1 MDAIH
6 AGAHQESDMPSSLTG
21 YRIFIASP
29 GGLQDM
35 REAFRDI
42 IAKYNTE
49 DAMRRGVVF
58 IPVGWELTLG
68 GMGRPQ
74 AIINQELEECD
85 AFVLVLHD
93 RWGSNPGGA
102 EGYTSGTQ
110 EEYEKA
116 MQYFGAEDKPMRE
129 LLIFFKSL
137 EAERLSDPGP
147 QLKQVL
153 DFKKRLEQERSLLF
167 HQIETPGD
175 FQDRFRTFLASWI
188 RDHEKGQ
195 KPAEL
200 EAPVSAVAA
209 PTARGEPDAAD
220 LTPLEKAI
228 AMEKDGRLTE
238 AEAIYA
244 ELAAPNN
251 SPQALLQYA
260 DFLFRLRRKVQAE
273 AIYRRG
279 LAIAEA
285 AGDPRATAKAQ
296 VQLGYALS
304 QKQDFDGAQPLLEA
318 ATRVFEEQGLRRDLA
333 EAKLRLGEL
342 RAATGNA
349 GAAKTLFETA
359 LVDLDAEDDLE
370 VRADLNAALAQG
382 ASDRGEFENS
392 ARLYQLAREL
402 KERSG
407 SRRDLADILVGLGST
422 VEALERPR
430 DAISIYNESV
440 QLFEREGNIAGQA
453 DAFDH
458 LGHAYDA
465 VGETDN
471 ALRAYDKA
479 AGLFEAIQKFDS
491 AADAYTSVAKLY
503 AKMGNDAEAA
513 SAYRQALPLLGR
525 LKNREEVREIYE
537 SLDELLQKPA
547 SEAAEE

>member
-1 MDAIH
+1 M
-6 AGAHQESDMPSSLTG
+6 SSSLTG

-29 GGLQDM
+29 GGLQDI

-116 MQYFGAEDKPMRE
+116 MQHFGAEDKPMKG
-129 LLIFFKSL
+129 LLVFFKSL
-137 EAERLSDPGP
+137 EPERLSDPGP
-147 QLKQVL
+147 QLQQVL
-153 DFKKRLEQERSLLF
+153 DFKKKLEQERRLLF
-167 HQIETPGD
+167 HQIETSSD
-175 FQDRFRTFLASWI
+175 FEDRFRTFLASWI

-195 KPAEL
+195 GSAEPKVPL
-200 EAPVSAVAA
+200 PIVAA
-209 PTARGEPDAAD
+209 PMAAAESDAAG
-220 LTPLEKAI
+220 LTQLEQAI
-228 AMEKDGRLTE
+228 AMEKDGRLTD

-251 SPQALLQYA
+251 SPQALVQYA
-260 DFLFRLRRKVQAE
+260 DFLFRSHRKIQAE
-273 AIYRRG
+273 ELFRRG

-285 AGDPRATAKAQ
+285 AGDTRAAANAK
-296 VQLGYALS
+296 VQLGHVLS

-318 ATRVFEEQGLRRDLA
+318 ATRVLEEQSLRRDLA

-349 GAAKTLFETA
+349 DAAKTLFETA

-402 KERSG
+402 KEKSG
-407 SRRDLADILVGLGST
+407 SSRDLADILVGLGST
-422 VEALERPR
+422 AEALEHPR
-430 DAISIYNESV
+430 DAISIYTESV
-440 QLFEREGNIAGQA
+440 PLFEKEANIAGQA

-465 VGETDN
+465 VGETES

-479 AGLFEAIQKFDS
+479 AGLFETIQKFDS

-503 AKMGNDAEAA
+503 AKMGNNTEAE

-525 LKNREEVREIYE
+525 IKNREEVKEIYE
-537 SLDELLQKPA
+537 SFEELLQKPA
-547 SEAAEE
+547 SDATEE

>member
-1 MDAIH
+1 
-6 AGAHQESDMPSSLTG
+6 MPSSLTG

-29 GGLQDM
+29 GGLQEI

-93 RWGSNPGGA
+93 RWGSNPGA
-102 EGYTSGTQ
+102 DGYTSGTQ
-110 EEYEKA
+110 EEYENA
-116 MQYFGAEDKPMRE
+116 LQHCGAEDKPMRE
-129 LLIFFKSL
+129 LLVFFKSL

-147 QLKQVL
+147 QLQQVL
-153 DFKKRLEQERSLLF
+153 DFKKKLEQERRLLF

-175 FQDRFRTFLASWI
+175 FEDRFRAFLASWI

-195 KPAEL
+195 RPAER
-200 EAPVSAVAA
+200 ETSVSAVAA
-209 PTARGEPDAAD
+209 LATGSEPDVAG
-220 LTPLEKAI
+220 LTPLEQAI
-228 AMEKDGRLTE
+228 VMEKDGRLTE

-285 AGDPRATAKAQ
+285 AGDPRSTAQAQ

-304 QKQDFDGAQPLLEA
+304 QKQDFEGAQPLLDA
-318 ATRVFEEQGLRRDLA
+318 AARAFEEQGLRRDLA
-333 EAKLRLGEL
+333 RAKLRLGEL

-349 GAAKTLFETA
+349 VAAKTLFETA
-359 LVDLDAEDDLE
+359 LADLDAEDDLE

-382 ASDRGEFENS
+382 ASDRGEFEN
-392 ARLYQLAREL
+392 AAGLYQLAREL

-407 SRRDLADILVGLGST
+407 SPRDLADILVGLGST
-422 VEALERPR
+422 IEAMEHPR

-440 QLFEREGNIAGQA
+440 LLFEKEGNIAGQA

-471 ALRAYDKA
+471 ALQAYDKA

-525 LKNREEVREIYE
+525 LKNREEVTEIYE
-537 SLDELLQKPA
+537 SLEELLQKPTG
-547 SEAAEE
+547 EAAGG